1 MAHLIKNICDLKV
14 MKDRNSL
21 AVQWLG
27 LYGFTAVACVQS
39 LVGELLSCKP
49 QSAARRKNSTT
60 RCYKHTT
67 ENLRKQKIWKTD
79 YEERCQASINKGKTG
94 LGLGLYKKKK

>member
-39 LVGELLSCKP
+39 LVGELIYCKMQP
-49 QSAARRKNSTT
+49 
-60 RCYKHTT
+60 
-67 ENLRKQKIWKTD
+67 
-79 YEERCQASINKGKTG
+79 
-94 LGLGLYKKKK
+94 KKLIK